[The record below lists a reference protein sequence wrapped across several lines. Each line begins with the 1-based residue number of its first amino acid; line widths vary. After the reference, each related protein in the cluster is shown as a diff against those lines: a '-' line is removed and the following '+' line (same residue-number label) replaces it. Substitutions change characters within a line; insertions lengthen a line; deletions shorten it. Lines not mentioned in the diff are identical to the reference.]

1 MLSGSAPFSLTRRE
15 KERRAEWAARV
26 EEAGSMI
33 IGLLRQR
40 QSNPVKHP
48 RCAIAAIKVEVQL
61 QGMTNRCMRSG
72 GCSLPGLPGD
82 RLQIPPKATSGRR
95 LTTPAEFH
103 ANTFPM
109 TNHEAKEK
117 VLFGTAL
124 QCQTLA
130 IGCPF
135 GHLCKNRPRALHYSG
150 F

>member
-61 QGMTNRCMRSG
+61 QGMTNRCVSLEV
-72 GCSLPGLPGD
+72 GCSGAARRSPTNPSQSNGD
-82 RLQIPPKATSGRR
+82 AQAAGD
-95 LTTPAEFH
+95 
-103 ANTFPM
+103 
-109 TNHEAKEK
+109 
-117 VLFGTAL
+117 
-124 QCQTLA
+124 
-130 IGCPF
+130 
-135 GHLCKNRPRALHYSG
+135 
-150 F
+150 